1 MPKQVN
7 TTEFTIGS
15 HFLPALINGDD
26 SGLNDKETVDLDIFD
41 RFIRA
46 NQGQGHWSVP
56 DDAEPEF
63 AICEIDDIMSD
74 CLTIEYV
81 TITES
86 YAMITLHAQPY
97 DFNASG
103 FYFHNFDEWEEKFE
117 RKEAN
122 GCEEFEI
129 QYIDGDDEK
138 TAFASIHE
146 PTQANIEE
154 WFDLLDE
161 WEVKN
166 EMEQAA
172 IAYLVEDLNV
182 NINEAFEQVEGNGE
196 EPALM
201 EGSVLDYA
209 YEIVDE
215 CGMLDDMP
223 DNLRH
228 YFDYESFARDLEI
241 SGDVATFDF
250 RGTHYVVTN
259 ACCL

>member
-1 MPKQVN
+1 
-7 TTEFTIGS
+7 
-15 HFLPALINGDD
+15 
-26 SGLNDKETVDLDIFD
+26 
-41 RFIRA
+41 
-46 NQGQGHWSVP
+46 
-56 DDAEPEF
+56 
-63 AICEIDDIMSD
+63 
-74 CLTIEYV
+74 
-81 TITES
+81 
-86 YAMITLHAQPY
+86 MITLFAQPY
-97 DFNASG
+97 SIEHTG
-103 FYFHNFDEWEEKFE
+103 FYFHDFGEWEEKFE

-122 GCEEFEI
+122 GCEEFEL
-129 QYIDGDDEK
+129 QYIDGDGEQ

-146 PTQANIEE
+146 PDQANIEE

-196 EPALM
+196 EPALI

-209 YEIVDE
+209 YEIVDDG
-215 CGMLDDMP
+215 GMLDDMP

-228 YFDYESFARDLEI
+228 YFDYDSFARDLER

-250 RGTHYVVTN
+250 RGTQYVVTN